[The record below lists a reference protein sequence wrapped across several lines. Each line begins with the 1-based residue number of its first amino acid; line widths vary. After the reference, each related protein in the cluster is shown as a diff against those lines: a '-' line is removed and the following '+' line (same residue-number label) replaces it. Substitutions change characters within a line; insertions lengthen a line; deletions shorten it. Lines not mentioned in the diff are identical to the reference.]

1 LSIALISAAISG
13 GVAFGVASYQQRNT
27 VLQAS
32 KTQQITAI
40 GELEKSAIPVAKDGS
55 NWYWSHQCG
64 KNSCP
69 PYVAPDPVNVAIDGD
84 QLEADASP
92 VTDVTCFNDVVV
104 IVYDVKNI
112 TIATSFPESL
122 YSGLNNDLS
131 TLFKDCGSAV
141 TRSK

>member
-40 GELEKSAIPVAKDGS
+40 GELEKSAIPVAKD
-55 NWYWSHQCG
+55 G